1 MARPR
6 VAFVGSGGA
15 AKGVAHLGVLRAM
28 QELGI
33 EADICV
39 GASAGAI
46 AGAFYAQGY
55 TPAQMIDWFRP
66 FWQRG
71 LIQAGDDQVGL
82 GEQSRVGGFGRQS
95 RRPDR

>member
-1 MARPR
+1 MPRPR

-15 AKGVAHLGVLRAM
+15 AKGVAHIGVLRAM

-39 GASAGAI
+39 GASSGAI
-46 AGAFYAQGY
+46 ASAFYMQGF

-71 LIQAGDDQVGL
+71 LEAPPLKARYVL
-82 GEQSRVGGFGRQS
+82 RLPNEQQRKSW
-95 RRPDR
+95 